1 MTATEQA
8 AEVYVTVPGDITVG
22 NSAETV
28 SAAIAEWEEHG
39 RPRRMVLD
47 LSNVQRIDSSG
58 VGALMEIR
66 QRVSKA
72 DTRVEV
78 RGLHDSPRRLLDRT
92 GIARLFEISERPG
105 TSRTL
110 TSRSLASRTLLSYDR
125 PAPARR
131 RPRRALWT
139 MVWLCVLVGGLAGIA
154 VASYPAMQRAH
165 AQLEQVPVLGTL
177 MGAMDQRVGAIEQNF
192 KDQFGAMESR
202 LTSHIRSESKRT
214 AKLESRIKAMETA
227 QRETGARIDE
237 LQQKLE
243 QQPQLGRD
251 RESARTEPQ
260 TLKED
265 K

>member
-1 MTATEQA
+1 MLATELA
-8 AEVYVTVPGDITVG
+8 AEVYVEVPGDITVR

-28 SAAIAEWEEHG
+28 AAAIAEWEQHG

-66 QRVSKA
+66 QRVSEA
-72 DTRVEV
+72 ETRVEL
-78 RGLHDSPRRLLDRT
+78 RGFHDGPRRLLERT
-92 GIARLFEISERPG
+92 GIARLFEISDRAG
-105 TSRTL
+105 T
-110 TSRSLASRTLLSYDR
+110 SRTLLSYDR
-125 PAPARR
+125 PPRK
-131 RPRRALWT
+131 RPRRALWA
-139 MVWLCVLVGGLAGIA
+139 MVWVCVLVGGLAGIA

-177 MGAMDQRVGAIEQNF
+177 MSVMDQRVGAIEQNF
-192 KDQFGAMESR
+192 KDQFGALESR
-202 LTSHIRSESKRT
+202 LNSHIRGERRQQAEAAKRT
-214 AKLESRIKAMETA
+214 AKLESRINAMETA

-243 QQPQLGRD
+243 QQQQQ
-251 RESARTEPQ
+251 Q
-260 TLKED
+260 TTKEE